1 MLTGNSG
8 ILIQTV
14 KAKEETIIGEEKEQ
28 IEMAYVSATINNL
41 GEDITE
47 ESLRTELDK
56 ILGDTSKEENIKKTK
71 VETNDDATLNVLFKE
86 TTHNYNVDNKG
97 TVTFNKIID
106 YPTLATETTSSNY
119 GDYVN
124 YNIDYDNDGDTSDDW
139 RIFYNDGECIYLI
152 ASDFVKVSEYEI
164 GYSGYCSLNLNSL
177 GYTNAESA
185 VNFLSFKENWNSLKD
200 NKLAKYAIGTPNIE
214 MFVNSWN
221 QSHVEE
227 TINLIGNTID
237 GYDVSFSNNCSI
249 SSNSLYSISRYE
261 SIYNSTLGTWIS
273 SKDTNNRIYMYA
285 GGFASVSET
294 SGSEKFS
301 SMGNGHYV
309 GIRPIVC
316 LKPEVILESGEGT
329 IENPFEI
336 ELHN

>member
-8 ILIQTV
+8 LLIQTI
-14 KAKEETIIGEEKEQ
+14 KAKE
-28 IEMAYVSATINNL
+28 
-41 GEDITE
+41 
-47 ESLRTELDK
+47 
-56 ILGDTSKEENIKKTK
+56 
-71 VETNDDATLNVLFKE
+71 E
-86 TTHNYNVDNKG
+86 TTHNYNV
-97 TVTFNKIID
+97 
-106 YPTLATETTSSNY
+106 
-119 GDYVN
+119 
-124 YNIDYDNDGDTSDDW
+124 
-139 RIFYNDGECIYLI
+139 
-152 ASDFVKVSEYEI
+152 EI
-164 GYSGYCSLNLNSL
+164 GYSGYCSLKLNSL
-177 GYTNAESA
+177 GYINAESA
-185 VNFLSFKENWNSLKD
+185 INFLSFKENWNSLKD

-273 SKDTNNRIYMYA
+273 SKDTNNRIYMYT
-285 GGFASVSET
+285 GDFVSVSGT

-301 SMGNGHYV
+301 AFGNGYYV

-316 LKPEVILESGEGT
+316 LKPEVILESVEGT